1 MSKKCPYIKV
11 ISTKQNFDGK
21 TIIEE
26 LGDCGKTDCPY
37 YTMDDD
43 CPSFCIRAQR
53 PDDDAP
59 EPVQSSIGF
68 LIGNSAVK
76 RNGNA

>member
-1 MSKKCPYIKV
+1 MSKKCPYIK
-11 ISTKQNFDGK
+11 IIHTKQNFDGK

-26 LGDCGKTDCPY
+26 LGDCVKSDCPY

-43 CPSFCIRAQR
+43 CPSFCVRAQR
-53 PDDDAP
+53 PYDDAP
-59 EPVQSSIGF
+59 DPVHPSISF
-68 LIGNSAVK
+68 LGNSAVI

>member
-1 MSKKCPYIKV
+1 MSKKCPYIKIV
-11 ISTKQNFDGK
+11 SNKQNFDGK
-21 TIIEE
+21 TIIEQF
-26 LGDCGKTDCPY
+26 GDCVKSDCPY

-43 CPSFCIRAQR
+43 CPSFCVRAQR
-53 PDDDAP
+53 PCDDAP

-68 LIGNSAVK
+68 HIGNSAVR